1 MNDKIEIPLSKVKAA
16 IPIIFL
22 LFLATI
28 GFIGYFS
35 PESLFSN
42 MDENSDKFGIFT
54 LIAAIVMLALA
65 TVHAIKW
72 FRKKTGL
79 VIDEQGITDH
89 SNATYPGLVEWNDIT
104 GIKQVK
110 NGPLKSIVLITA
122 KPEKYINQAKKAM
135 RPSMN
140 KALKFHGSPILIV
153 SNRLKISYDEL
164 YATISGEFEKVKG
177 VLED

>member
-1 MNDKIEIPLSKVKAA
+1 MNNIEIPLSKGKAS

-22 LFLATI
+22 LIMSTI

-35 PESLFSN
+35 PETLFSE
-42 MDENSDKFGIFT
+42 MDEKDDNFGIFT

-65 TVHAIKW
+65 AFQSVKW
-72 FRKKTGL
+72 FRNKTGL
-79 VIDEQGITDH
+79 IIDEKGITDH
-89 SNATYPGLVEWNDIT
+89 SNATYSGLIEWNDIT

-110 NGPLKSIVLITA
+110 NGPLKSIVVMTD
-122 KPEKYINQAKKAM
+122 KPEKYIKQAKM
-135 RPSMN
+135 GMQPSMG
-140 KALKFHGSPILIV
+140 KAFKFHGSPLLIV

-164 YATISGEFEKVKG
+164 YATISSEFEKVKG